1 MSALDPIGEMLPGG
15 EWPRPKR
22 ITPDEVPLS
31 EGDELILQLVQV
43 GVSLRKARDLVER
56 FPYERIRQQLKW
68 LPERGARRPASLLIV
83 AIERDYDKPIYGAQ
97 G

>member
-1 MSALDPIGEMLPGG
+1 MTELRPISEILPGG

-22 ITPDEVPLS
+22 MTPDEVPLS
-31 EGDELILQLVQV
+31 EGEELILELVEV

-68 LPERGARRPASLLIV
+68 LPARSPQRPASLLIV
-83 AIERDYDKPIYGAQ
+83 AIERDFDKPIYG
-97 G
+97 GKD